1 VAVVRVAVA
10 VVLVGNQVLLAKRPL
25 DKNQGGLWEFPGGKI
40 EAEETPQAALV
51 RELQEEVGVDFSSAN
66 ITPLITLP
74 FTYPEVEVH
83 LEVFTLD
90 AHESAL
96 KQAYGAEN
104 QEIRWVSISE
114 LENYEFPKANVAI
127 LEALKDCAVS
137 K

>member
-1 VAVVRVAVA
+1 MAVVRVAVA
-10 VVLVGNQVLLAKRPL
+10 VVLVGNQVLLAKRRIEM
-25 DKNQGGLWEFPGGKI
+25 NHSGFWELLGGKI

-51 RELQEEVGVDFSSAN
+51 RELKEEVGVDFSSAN
-66 ITPLITLP
+66 ITPPITLS

-96 KQAYGAEN
+96 KQAYGAEK

-127 LEALKDCAVS
+127 LEALKDRAVS

>member
-1 VAVVRVAVA
+1 M
-10 VVLVGNQVLLAKRPL
+10 
-25 DKNQGGLWEFPGGKI
+25 
-40 EAEETPQAALV
+40 
-51 RELQEEVGVDFSSAN
+51 
-66 ITPLITLP
+66 
-74 FTYPEVEVH
+74 H

-127 LEALKDCAVS
+127 LEALKDRAVS

>member
-1 VAVVRVAVA
+1 MAVVRVAVA

-51 RELQEEVGVDFSSAN
+51 RELQEAVGVDFSSAN
-66 ITPLITLP
+66 ITPLLTLP
-74 FTYPEVEVH
+74 STYPEVVVQ

-90 AHESAL
+90 VHESGL
-96 KQAYGAEN
+96 EETYGAEN
-104 QEIRWVSISE
+104 QEIRWVRISA
-114 LENYEFPKANVAI
+114 LENYEFSKANVAM
-127 LEALKDCAVS
+127 LEALKDRAVS